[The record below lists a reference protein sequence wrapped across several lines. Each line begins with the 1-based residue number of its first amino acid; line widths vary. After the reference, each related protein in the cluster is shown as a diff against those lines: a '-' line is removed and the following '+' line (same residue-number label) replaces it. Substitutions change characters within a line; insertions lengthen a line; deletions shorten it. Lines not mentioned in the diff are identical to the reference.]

1 MTKILCAPLQG
12 YTDSAWR
19 TAHSA
24 VFGGIDTYYSP
35 FLRVFHGAIKGLADV
50 SPERNAGVSLV
61 PQVLA
66 GRPEDTVHIV
76 EALKKSGYR
85 RIDINMG
92 CPFPPVVKHR
102 QGAGLLQHKQEAEAL
117 CSALA
122 AVPDVEYSVKMRLG
136 VDDFGQWRDVLSCL
150 LVIRPVLLTVH
161 ARLAVQQYDGD
172 VNLDAFGQLLA
183 EAGCPVA
190 YNGDV
195 TSVADISRITATFPA
210 VSAVMIGRGLVAD
223 PAMLCPELATSAN
236 YSRFHDMIFST
247 LSQRNNGG
255 DHILLA
261 KMKSLWT
268 LFLPNAPRKARKA
281 IKKST
286 TLDKYHSAVA
296 QLFAEL

>member
-102 QGAGLLQHKQEAEAL
+102 QGAGLLQH
-117 CSALA
+117 
-122 AVPDVEYSVKMRLG
+122 
-136 VDDFGQWRDVLSCL
+136 
-150 LVIRPVLLTVH
+150 
-161 ARLAVQQYDGD
+161 
-172 VNLDAFGQLLA
+172 
-183 EAGCPVA
+183 
-190 YNGDV
+190 
-195 TSVADISRITATFPA
+195 
-210 VSAVMIGRGLVAD
+210 
-223 PAMLCPELATSAN
+223 
-236 YSRFHDMIFST
+236 
-247 LSQRNNGG
+247 
-255 DHILLA
+255 
-261 KMKSLWT
+261 
-268 LFLPNAPRKARKA
+268 
-281 IKKST
+281 
-286 TLDKYHSAVA
+286 
-296 QLFAEL
+296 

>member
-24 VFGGIDTYYSP
+24 VFGGIDTYYSS

-61 PQVLA
+61 PQVLG
-66 GRPEDTVHIV
+66 GRPEDTVRIV

-150 LVIRPVLLTVH
+150 QVIRPVLLTVH

-223 PAMLCPELATSAN
+223 PAMLCPELATPAN

-286 TLDKYHSAVA
+286 TLDKYRSAVA

>member
-122 AVPDVEYSVKMRLG
+122 AVPDVAYSVKMRLG
-136 VDDFGQWRDVLSCL
+136 VDDFGQWRDVLPCL
-150 LVIRPVLLTVH
+150 QVIRPVLLTVH

-195 TSVADISRITATFPA
+195 TSVADINRITATFPA

-223 PAMLCPELATSAN
+223 PAMLCPELATPAN

-286 TLDKYHSAVA
+286 TLDKYRSAVA